1 MLEKIKSP
9 ADLKTMSQAE
19 LEQVVLELRLGRLSW
34 KRSVSTVAI
43 MGLTL
48 VWLR

>member
-19 LEQVVLELRLGRLSW
+19 LEQVVFEARQGPC
-34 KRSVSTVAI
+34 
-43 MGLTL
+43 
-48 VWLR
+48 